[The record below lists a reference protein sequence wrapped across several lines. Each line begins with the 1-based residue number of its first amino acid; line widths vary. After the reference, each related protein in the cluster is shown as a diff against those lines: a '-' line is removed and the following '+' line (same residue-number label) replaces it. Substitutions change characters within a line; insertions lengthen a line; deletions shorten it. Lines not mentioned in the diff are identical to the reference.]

1 MNNFGFRDLIVYKK
15 SRALVVNI
23 YNNVVKLL
31 PKYELFALSD
41 QIRRAAVSVP
51 SNIAEGMSRTSQKEQ
66 LHFLEISYGSLM
78 EVLCQL
84 ELAVNLS
91 YISSDTFRSI
101 EDDIIEVAKLL
112 SGLRN
117 SIVTKITPQTSKH

>member
-23 YNNVVKLL
+23 YNNVVKSM

-41 QIRRAAVSVP
+41 QIRRASVSVP
-51 SNIAEGMSRTSQKEQ
+51 SNIAEGMSRTSPKEQ
-66 LHFLEISYGSLM
+66 VHFLEISYGSLM
-78 EVLCQL
+78 EVLFQL
-84 ELAVNLS
+84 ELAASLS
-91 YISSDTFRSI
+91 YINSDTFTSI
-101 EDDIIEVAKLL
+101 EADIIEVAKLL

-117 SIVTKITPQTSKH
+117 SITSKLNSKH

>member
-23 YNNVVKLL
+23 YNNVVKSM

-41 QIRRAAVSVP
+41 QIRRASVSVP
-51 SNIAEGMSRTSQKEQ
+51 SNIAEGMSRTSPKEQ
-66 LHFLEISYGSLM
+66 VHFLEISYGSLM

-84 ELAVNLS
+84 ELAASLS
-91 YISSDTFRSI
+91 YINSDTFTSI
-101 EDDIIEVAKLL
+101 EADIIEVGKLL

-117 SIVTKITPQTSKH
+117 SITSKLNSNL